1 MTKYINL
8 KDIRRHI
15 LLPAVVTVAVM
26 VLSIMVMPYVQAYLS
41 PEAACMFLRT
51 LKIGLVASVAWLAL
65 GAVSLLDIYFRK
77 RFDMGRE
84 DNLKARKIQTQIMI
98 FKRLLIIFISVFS
111 FSIILLS
118 IDDFRQIG
126 TSILASFGVAGI
138 VVGLSAQRTVGTFLA
153 GIHLALSQPIRIDDV
168 IVAEG
173 EWGRV
178 EEITFTFVVLR
189 LWDSRRLVLPT
200 TYFLEKP
207 FQNWTRVSADLA
219 GTAFFQVDFT
229 ADVEQIRQ
237 HFFSILETTAL
248 WDGKG
253 KALHV
258 TECSGRSMELRALMT
273 AANSSAAWDLRCLVR
288 EKIIEWLR
296 AEHPD
301 WIPRTRTE
309 IGSADRRDMFR
320 DHVSGDVPFSSDG
333 TQGE

>member
-1 MTKYINL
+1 MTKYIDL

-15 LLPAVVTVAVM
+15 LLPGVVTVAVM
-26 VLSIMVMPYVQAYLS
+26 VFSIMVMPYVQAYLS
-41 PEAACMFLRT
+41 SEAARMFLRT
-51 LKIGLVASVAWLAL
+51 LKIGLVASAAWLAL

-77 RFDMGRE
+77 RFDIGKE

-111 FSIILLS
+111 FSIMLLS

-126 TSILASFGVAGI
+126 TSILASVGVAGI

-219 GTAFFQVDFT
+219 GTAFFHVDFT

-237 HFFSILETTAL
+237 YFFSVLQTTAL

-258 TECSGRSMELRALMT
+258 TECRDRSLELRALMT

-288 EKIIEWLR
+288 EKIIDWLR
-296 AEHPD
+296 TEHPN

-309 IGSADRRDMFR
+309 IGPSDRMDLFRGQMPGDSA
-320 DHVSGDVPFSSDG
+320 FSSGG
-333 TQGE
+333 TPGE